1 MIVNVIIPTHDR
13 INILKKT
20 IDSLLNSDYPEL
32 KIWICVD
39 GNRNMIRAIKDHCPN
54 HDVKILHN
62 KRRMDAI
69 FSYNKILS
77 AIDNEGAILNATDD
91 LVFYPGTI
99 STAVAKLERTFR
111 DTDGVIG
118 LNQYQDGNPKGR
130 KYAFCLIGRKFAE
143 RYPGRQIYCPDYIHF
158 NSDRELG
165 FHAQNVRKFCF
176 LPAAKIVHIR
186 LPDNTTKLGRTVYV
200 RDKRMYRERQ
210 ARKILWGLSFKLIAN
225 ELKI

>member
-20 IDSLLNSDYPEL
+20 IDSLLNSAYPKL

-39 GNRNMIRAIKDHCPN
+39 GNTNMIHEIKDYCPN

-62 KRRMDAI
+62 KRRRDAV

-77 AIDNEGAILNATDD
+77 AIDNDGAILNATDD
-91 LVFYPGTI
+91 LVFYPQTI
-99 STAVAKLERTFR
+99 STAVAKLKRTFS

-118 LNQYQDGNPKGR
+118 LNQYQNGKQKGR
-130 KYAFCLIGRKFAE
+130 KYAFCLIGRKFIE
-143 RYPGRQIYCPDYIHF
+143 RYPDCRIFCPDYIHF

-165 FHAQNVRKFCF
+165 FHAQTVRRFWF
-176 LPAAKIVHIR
+176 LPEAKIVHIR
-186 LPDNTTKLGRTVYV
+186 LPDNTTKLGRVVYA
-200 RDKRMYRERQ
+200 RDKKMYRERQ
-210 ARKILWGLSFKLIAN
+210 ARKILWGLSFKLISK